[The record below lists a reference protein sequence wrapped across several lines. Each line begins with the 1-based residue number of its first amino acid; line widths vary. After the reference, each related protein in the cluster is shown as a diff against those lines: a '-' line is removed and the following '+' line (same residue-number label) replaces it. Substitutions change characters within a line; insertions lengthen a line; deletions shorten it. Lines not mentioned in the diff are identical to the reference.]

1 MDPLKIDQKHLE
13 SIRFRLLE
21 KGIHLSLE
29 EVNRVADL
37 IKDEMLYG
45 YVNRLITQVEKI
57 LDIDPSLTEREIL
70 QLVART
76 IVENLGAEAS
86 SIRIYNPEKKE
97 MTSYGSYPSFHDREE
112 IIPFEDTI
120 AGEVIRTRRSYPV
133 PNILEEEKYK
143 NKEKVEKAGIHSML
157 AVPIYLHRF
166 SKDVDTEGVLQ
177 IYYQKEDKV
186 FTPLEV
192 ETAEMFSRRVGYV
205 IALKKINYLH
215 KLNVTKDKILEHIYR
230 KLARGG
236 GIKMKDL
243 FNSVI
248 PELVDIMKIQR
259 CALFSVTEDR
269 GHIMLEAGYPETA
282 HGIGTVRS
290 VKGEPYAKVIVDQTG
305 PFGSFEYEKI
315 FAHYIL
321 ITNTKET
328 LLLPRD
334 IKHFLETQ
342 QINSVLYLPLE
353 TDQTVRYFLVFDA
366 QAHHRQFTEEEIE
379 ILTFFGKELTKGLKL
394 EKMDDILHDFK
405 NPAIAVAGFA
415 KRVQKILKEGAYP
428 KNEKVDQALDIL
440 LKETS
445 RIQELALTLHEKGM
459 ESVMDLTEVLKR
471 RFLINEE
478 TLMELNRGNIQFI
491 ERKLESPLWVRCFP
505 LHIERVIDNLLNNAS
520 NAIPEEG
527 GELSIRSYRKDPW
540 AVFEINNTGQISE
553 EEKDRFTLGEGIGRG
568 LHTCTRL
575 VKNMRGTVSVES
587 KEGQTVFCIMLPLVE
602 PSSKSF
608 SYLNNANNESLLFED
623 RGVSHKLSR

>member
-13 SIRFRLLE
+13 SISSRLSE

-29 EVNRVADL
+29 DVNGVADL
-37 IKDEMLYG
+37 IKDEMLYW
-45 YVNRLITQVEKI
+45 YVNQLITQVEKI

-76 IVENLGAEAS
+76 IVENLGAAAS
-86 SIRIYNPEKKE
+86 SIRIYDPEKKE
-97 MTSYGSYPSFHDREE
+97 MVSYGSYPSPTEDHEE

-120 AGEVIRTRRSYPV
+120 AGEVVKTRQSYLV
-133 PNILEEEKYK
+133 PNILKEERYK
-143 NKEKVEKAGIHSML
+143 NKEKVDKLGIHSML

-177 IYYQKEDKV
+177 IYYKEEDKV

-192 ETAEMFSRRVGYV
+192 EIAEMFSKRVGYV
-205 IALKKINYLH
+205 IALKKISYLH
-215 KLNVTKDKILEHIYR
+215 KLNVTKDRILEHIYQ
-230 KLARGG
+230 KLARGE

-259 CALFSVTEDR
+259 CALFSVTEDQEQ
-269 GHIMLEAGYPETA
+269 IILEAGYPQAVHE
-282 HGIGTVRS
+282 IGKVRS
-290 VKGEPYAKVIVDQTG
+290 VKEELYAKVIVDQTG
-305 PFGSFEYEKI
+305 PFGSFENEKI
-315 FAHYIL
+315 YAHYIL
-321 ITNTKET
+321 ITNPKET
-328 LLLPRD
+328 HLLPSD

-342 QINSVLYLPLE
+342 QINSVLYIPLE
-353 TDQTVRYFLVFDA
+353 MDETVKYFLAFDA
-366 QAHHRQFTEEEIE
+366 QAHHRRFTEEQVEL
-379 ILTFFGKELTKGLKL
+379 LTFFGKELTKGLKL

-440 LKETS
+440 LKETF
-445 RIQELALTLHEKGM
+445 RIQELALTLHEKGK
-459 ESVMDLTEVLKR
+459 ESIIDLTEVLKR

-478 TLMELNRGNIQFI
+478 TLRELNRGNIQLI
-491 ERKLESPLWVRCFP
+491 ERELESPLWVRCFP

-520 NAIPEEG
+520 NAIPEGG
-527 GELSIRSYRKDPW
+527 GELSVRSYRKDTW
-540 AVFEINNTGQISE
+540 AAVEINNTGQISE
-553 EEKDRFTLGEGIGRG
+553 EEKDRFILGEGRGRG
-568 LHTCTRL
+568 LHISTRL
-575 VKNMRGTVSVES
+575 VKNMRGIMSVES
-587 KEGQTVFCIMLPLVE
+587 REGKTTFSIMLPLVE
-602 PSSKSF
+602 P
-608 SYLNNANNESLLFED
+608 
-623 RGVSHKLSR
+623 

>member
-1 MDPLKIDQKHLE
+1 MDPLTIDPKHLE
-13 SIRFRLLE
+13 SIHSRLSE

-37 IKDEMLYG
+37 IKDELLYG

-57 LDIDPSLTEREIL
+57 IDIDPSLTEREIL
-70 QLVART
+70 QSVART
-76 IVENLGAEAS
+76 VVENLGAEAS
-86 SIRIYNPEKKE
+86 SIRIYDPEKKE
-97 MTSYGSYPSFHDREE
+97 MISYGSYPDLDEDREE

-120 AGEVIRTRRSYPV
+120 AGEVVKTRQSYSV

-143 NKEKVEKAGIHSML
+143 NKEKVAKLGIHSML

-166 SKDVDTEGVLQ
+166 SKDVDTQGVLQ
-177 IYYQKEDKV
+177 IYYKEKDKV
-186 FTPLEV
+186 FTPLEA
-192 ETAEMFSRRVGYV
+192 ETAEMFSKRVGYV

-215 KLNVTKDKILEHIYR
+215 KLNVTKDKILEHIYQ

-269 GHIMLEAGYPETA
+269 EHIILEAGYPETG
-282 HGIGTVRS
+282 HGIGKTRS
-290 VKGEPYAKVIVDQTG
+290 VKEELYAKVIVDQTG
-305 PFGSFEYEKI
+305 PFGSFDYEKI

-321 ITNTKET
+321 ITNIEKT
-328 LLLPRD
+328 LLLPPD

-342 QINSVLYLPLE
+342 QINSVLYIPLGMDE
-353 TDQTVRYFLVFDA
+353 TVRYFLVFDA
-366 QAHHRQFTEEEIE
+366 QAHHRQFTEEHIE

-415 KRVQKILKEGAYP
+415 KRVQKILKEDAYP
-428 KNEKVDQALDIL
+428 QNEKVDQALDIL

-445 RIQELALTLHEKGM
+445 RIQELALTLHEKGK
-459 ESVMDLTEVLKR
+459 ESVIDLTEISKR

-478 TLMELNRGNIQFI
+478 TLKELNRGNIQFI
-491 ERKLESPLWVRCFP
+491 EQNLESPLWIRCFP

-527 GELSIRSYRKDPW
+527 GELSIRSYHKDAW
-540 AVFEINNTGQISE
+540 AVVEINNTGQISE
-553 EEKDRFTLGEGIGRG
+553 GEKDRFTLGEGIGRG

-575 VKNMRGTVSVES
+575 VKNMRGTMSVES
-587 KEGQTVFCIMLPLVE
+587 KEGQTTFCIMLPLAE
-602 PSSKSF
+602 PSSEPFSF
-608 SYLNNANNESLLFED
+608 VNNTNNGCLLSGNSAGE
-623 RGVSHKLSR
+623 

>member
-1 MDPLKIDQKHLE
+1 MDLLKIDQKRLE
-13 SIRFRLLE
+13 SISSRLLE
-21 KGIHLSLE
+21 KGVHLSLK
-29 EVNRVADL
+29 EVNGEADP
-37 IKDEMLYG
+37 IKDKTLYWF
-45 YVNRLITQVEKI
+45 VNQLITQVEKI

-70 QLVART
+70 QIVART

-86 SIRIYNPEKKE
+86 SIRIYDPERKE
-97 MTSYGSYPSFHDREE
+97 MVSYGSHPSPSKDHEE

-120 AGEVIRTRRSYPV
+120 AGEVVKTRQSYLV
-133 PNILEEEKYK
+133 PNILKEERYK
-143 NKEKVEKAGIHSML
+143 NKEKVDKLGIRSML

-177 IYYQKEDKV
+177 IYYKEEDRV

-192 ETAEMFSRRVGYV
+192 EVAEMFSKRVGYV
-205 IALKKINYLH
+205 IALKRIHYLH
-215 KLNVTKDKILEHIYR
+215 NLNITKDRILEHIYQ
-230 KLARGG
+230 KLARGE

-259 CALFSVTEDR
+259 CALFSVTEDQE
-269 GHIMLEAGYPETA
+269 HIILEAGYPQTV
-282 HGIGTVRS
+282 HGIGKVRS
-290 VKGEPYAKVIVDQTG
+290 VKEELYAKVIVDQTG
-305 PFGSFEYEKI
+305 PFGSFENEKI
-315 FAHYIL
+315 YPHYIL
-321 ITNTKET
+321 ITNPKET
-328 LLLPRD
+328 HLLPPD
-334 IKHFLETQ
+334 IKHLLETQ
-342 QINSVLYLPLE
+342 QINSVLYIPLGMDE
-353 TDQTVRYFLVFDA
+353 TVKYFLAFDA
-366 QAHHRQFTEEEIE
+366 QAHHRRFTEEQVEM
-379 ILTFFGKELTKGLKL
+379 LTFFGKELTKGLKL

-445 RIQELALTLHEKGM
+445 RIQELALTLHEKGK
-459 ESVMDLTEVLKR
+459 ESIIDLTEVLKN

-478 TLMELNRGNIQFI
+478 TLKELNRGNIQLI
-491 ERKLESPLWVRCFP
+491 ERKLESSLWVRCFP

-540 AVFEINNTGQISE
+540 AVVEINNTGQISE
-553 EEKDRFTLGEGIGRG
+553 GEKDRFILGEGRGRG
-568 LHTCTRL
+568 LHISTRL
-575 VKNMRGTVSVES
+575 VKNMRGIMSVES
-587 KEGQTVFCIMLPLVE
+587 GEGQTTFSIMLPLVE
-602 PSSKSF
+602 P
-608 SYLNNANNESLLFED
+608 
-623 RGVSHKLSR
+623 

>member
-13 SIRFRLLE
+13 SISSRLSE

-29 EVNRVADL
+29 DVNGVADL
-37 IKDEMLYG
+37 IKDEMLYW
-45 YVNRLITQVEKI
+45 YVNQLITQVEKI

-76 IVENLGAEAS
+76 IVENLGAAAS
-86 SIRIYNPEKKE
+86 SIRIYDPEKKE
-97 MTSYGSYPSFHDREE
+97 MVSYGSYPSPTEDHEE

-120 AGEVIRTRRSYPV
+120 AGEVVKTRQSYLV
-133 PNILEEEKYK
+133 PNILKEERYK
-143 NKEKVEKAGIHSML
+143 NKEKVDKLGIHSML

-177 IYYQKEDKV
+177 IYYKEEDKV

-192 ETAEMFSRRVGYV
+192 EIAEMFSKRVGYV
-205 IALKKINYLH
+205 IALKKISYLH
-215 KLNVTKDKILEHIYR
+215 KLNVTKDRILEHIYQ
-230 KLARGG
+230 KLARGE

-259 CALFSVTEDR
+259 CALFSVTEDQEQ
-269 GHIMLEAGYPETA
+269 IILEAGYPQAVHE
-282 HGIGTVRS
+282 IGKVRS
-290 VKGEPYAKVIVDQTG
+290 VKEELYAKVIVDQTG
-305 PFGSFEYEKI
+305 PFGSFENEKI
-315 FAHYIL
+315 YAHYIL
-321 ITNTKET
+321 ITNPKET
-328 LLLPRD
+328 HLLPSD

-342 QINSVLYLPLE
+342 QINSVLYIPLGMDE
-353 TDQTVRYFLVFDA
+353 TVKYFLVFDA
-366 QAHHRQFTEEEIE
+366 QAHHRRFTEEQVEL
-379 ILTFFGKELTKGLKL
+379 LTFFGKELTKGLKL

-440 LKETS
+440 LKETF
-445 RIQELALTLHEKGM
+445 RIQELALTLHEKGK
-459 ESVMDLTEVLKR
+459 ESIIDLTEVLKR

-478 TLMELNRGNIQFI
+478 TLRELNRGNIQLI
-491 ERKLESPLWVRCFP
+491 ERELESPLWVRCFP

-520 NAIPEEG
+520 NAIPEGG
-527 GELSIRSYRKDPW
+527 GELSVRSYRKDTW
-540 AVFEINNTGQISE
+540 AAVEINNTGQISE
-553 EEKDRFTLGEGIGRG
+553 EEKDRFILGEGRGRG
-568 LHTCTRL
+568 LHISTRL
-575 VKNMRGTVSVES
+575 VKNMRGIMSVES
-587 KEGQTVFCIMLPLVE
+587 REGKTTFSIMLPLVE
-602 PSSKSF
+602 P
-608 SYLNNANNESLLFED
+608 
-623 RGVSHKLSR
+623 

>member
-1 MDPLKIDQKHLE
+1 L
-13 SIRFRLLE
+13 SE

-37 IKDEMLYG
+37 IKEEMLYG
-45 YVNRLITQVEKI
+45 YVNQLITQVEKI
-57 LDIDPSLTEREIL
+57 IDIDPSLTEREIL

-76 IVENLGAEAS
+76 VVENLGAEAS
-86 SIRIYNPEKKE
+86 SIRIYDPEKKE
-97 MTSYGSYPSFHDREE
+97 MISYGSYPGLGEDHEE
-112 IIPFEDTI
+112 IIPIEDTI
-120 AGEVIRTRRSYPV
+120 AGDVVKRHQSYSV

-143 NKEKVEKAGIHSML
+143 NKGKVAKLGIHSML

-177 IYYQKEDKV
+177 IYYKEKDKV

-192 ETAEMFSRRVGYV
+192 ETAEMFSKRVGYV

-215 KLNVTKDKILEHIYR
+215 RLNVTKDKILEHIFQ
-230 KLARGG
+230 KLGRGE

-269 GHIMLEAGYPETA
+269 EHIILEAGYPEA
-282 HGIGTVRS
+282 GHGIGKVRS
-290 VKGEPYAKVIVDQTG
+290 VKEELYAKVIVDQNG
-305 PFGSFEYEKI
+305 PFGSFDYEKI
-315 FAHYIL
+315 FPHYIL
-321 ITNTKET
+321 ITNIKET
-328 LLLPRD
+328 LLLPPD
-334 IKHFLETQ
+334 VKHFLETQ
-342 QINSVLYLPLE
+342 QINSVLYIPLGMDE
-353 TDQTVRYFLVFDA
+353 TVRYFLVFDA

-415 KRVQKILKEGAYP
+415 KRVHKTLKEGAYP

-445 RIQELALTLHEKGM
+445 RIQELALTLHEKGK
-459 ESVMDLTEVLKR
+459 ESVIDLTEISKR

-478 TLMELNRGNIQFI
+478 TLQELNRGNIQFI
-491 ERKLESPLWVRCFP
+491 EQKLESPLWVRCFP

-520 NAIPEEG
+520 NAIPKEG
-527 GELSIRSYRKDPW
+527 GKLSIRSYRKDPW
-540 AVFEINNTGQISE
+540 AVVEINNTGQISE
-553 EEKDRFTLGEGIGRG
+553 EEKDRFTLGQGIGRG

-575 VKNMRGTVSVES
+575 VKNMRGTMSVES
-587 KEGQTVFCIMLPLVE
+587 KEGQTTFCIMLPLAE
-602 PSSKSF
+602 PSSKPFSF
-608 SYLNNANNESLLFED
+608 VNNTNDECLFSENRENE
-623 RGVSHKLSR
+623 

>member
-1 MDPLKIDQKHLE
+1 MDTLKIDQKHLE
-13 SIRFRLLE
+13 SISSRLLE
-21 KGIHLSLE
+21 KGIHLPLE

-37 IKDEMLYG
+37 IKDEMLYW
-45 YVNRLITQVEKI
+45 YVNQLITQVEKI

-86 SIRIYNPEKKE
+86 SIRIYDPERKE
-97 MTSYGSYPSFHDREE
+97 MVSYGTYPSPTENDEE
-112 IIPFEDTI
+112 VIPFEDTI
-120 AGEVIRTRRSYPV
+120 AGEVVKTHQSYLV
-133 PNILEEEKYK
+133 PNILEEKRYK
-143 NKEKVEKAGIHSML
+143 NKEKVEKLGIRSML

-177 IYYQKEDKV
+177 IYYKEEGKV

-192 ETAEMFSRRVGYV
+192 EVAEMFSKRVGYV
-205 IALKKINYLH
+205 IALKRINYLH
-215 KLNVTKDKILEHIYR
+215 KLNVTKDKILEHIYQ
-230 KLARGG
+230 KLARGE

-243 FNSVI
+243 FNSVV

-259 CALFSVTEDR
+259 CALFSVTEDHE
-269 GHIMLEAGYPETA
+269 HIILEAGYPETA
-282 HGIGTVRS
+282 HGIGKVRS
-290 VKGEPYAKVIVDQTG
+290 VKEELYAKVIVDQTG
-305 PFGSFEYEKI
+305 PFGSFENEKI

-321 ITNTKET
+321 ITNPKGT
-328 LLLPRD
+328 LLLPPD

-342 QINSVLYLPLE
+342 QINSVLYIPFGMDE
-353 TDQTVRYFLVFDA
+353 TVRYFLVFDA
-366 QAHHRQFTEEEIE
+366 QAHHRRFTEEQIE

-415 KRVQKILKEGAYP
+415 KRVQKILKEEAYP
-428 KNEKVDQALDIL
+428 KNKKVDQALDIL

-459 ESVMDLTEVLKR
+459 ESVIDLTEVSKR

-478 TLMELNRGNIQFI
+478 TLKELHRGNIQLI

-520 NAIPEEG
+520 KAIPEKG
-527 GELSIRSYRKDPW
+527 GELSIRTYRKDPW
-540 AVFEINNTGQISE
+540 AVVEINNTGQISE
-553 EEKDRFTLGEGIGRG
+553 DEKDRFILGEGRGRG
-568 LHTCTRL
+568 LHISTRL
-575 VKNMRGTVSVES
+575 VKNMRGTMSVES
-587 KEGQTVFCIMLPLVE
+587 KEGQTTFSIMLPLVE
-602 PSSKSF
+602 P
-608 SYLNNANNESLLFED
+608 
-623 RGVSHKLSR
+623 

>member
-13 SIRFRLLE
+13 SIHSRLSE

-37 IKDEMLYG
+37 IKDELLYG

-57 LDIDPSLTEREIL
+57 MDIDPSLTEREIL
-70 QLVART
+70 QFVART
-76 IVENLGAEAS
+76 VVENLDAEAS
-86 SIRIYNPEKKE
+86 SIRIYDPEKKE
-97 MTSYGSYPSFHDREE
+97 MISYGSYPGLGEDRVE

-120 AGEVIRTRRSYPV
+120 AGEVVKTRQSYLV
-133 PNILEEEKYK
+133 PNILKEERYK
-143 NKEKVEKAGIHSML
+143 NKEKGGKLGIHSML

-166 SKDVDTEGVLQ
+166 SKDVDTQGVLQ
-177 IYYQKEDKV
+177 IYFKENDKV
-186 FTPLEV
+186 FTPLEI
-192 ETAEMFSRRVGYV
+192 ETAEMFSKRVGYV

-215 KLNVTKDKILEHIYR
+215 KLNVTKDKILEHIYQ

-248 PELVDIMKIQR
+248 PDLVDIMKIQR
-259 CALFSVTEDR
+259 CALFSITEDR
-269 GHIMLEAGYPETA
+269 EHIILEAGYPETA
-282 HGIGTVRS
+282 HGIGKVRS
-290 VKGEPYAKVIVDQTG
+290 VKEELYAKVIVDQTG
-305 PFGSFEYEKI
+305 PFGSFENEKV
-315 FAHYIL
+315 FPHYIL
-321 ITNTKET
+321 ITNIKGT
-328 LLLPRD
+328 LLLPPD

-342 QINSVLYLPLE
+342 QINSVLYIPLGTDE
-353 TDQTVRYFLVFDA
+353 TVKYFLVFDA
-366 QAHHRQFTEEEIE
+366 QSHHRRFTEEQIE

-428 KNEKVDQALDIL
+428 NNEKVDQALDIL

-445 RIQELALTLHEKGM
+445 RIQELALTLHEKGK
-459 ESVMDLTEVLKR
+459 ESVIDLTEISKR

-478 TLMELNRGNIQFI
+478 TLKELNRGNIQFI

-540 AVFEINNTGQISE
+540 AVVEINNTGQISE
-553 EEKDRFTLGEGIGRG
+553 GEKDRFTLGEGIGRG

-575 VKNMRGTVSVES
+575 VKNMRGTMSVES
-587 KEGQTVFCIMLPLVE
+587 KGGHTTFCIMLPLAE
-602 PSSKSF
+602 PSSSPSSF
-608 SYLNNANNESLLFED
+608 VNNANNECLFSGSKEN
-623 RGVSHKLSR
+623 K

>member
-1 MDPLKIDQKHLE
+1 MDPLKIDQKRLE
-13 SIRFRLLE
+13 SISSRLSE

-29 EVNRVADL
+29 EVNGVADL
-37 IKDEMLYG
+37 IKDEMLYW
-45 YVNRLITQVEKI
+45 YVNQLITQVEKI

-70 QLVART
+70 HLVARI

-97 MTSYGSYPSFHDREE
+97 MISYGSYPSLTEDREE

-120 AGEVIRTRRSYPV
+120 AGEVVKTRQSYLV
-133 PNILEEEKYK
+133 PNILKEERYK
-143 NKEKVEKAGIHSML
+143 NKEKVEKLGIRSML

-166 SKDVDTEGVLQ
+166 SKDVDIEGVLQ
-177 IYYQKEDKV
+177 IYYKEDDKV

-192 ETAEMFSRRVGYV
+192 ETAEMFSKRVGYV

-215 KLNVTKDKILEHIYR
+215 KMNVTKDKILEHIYQ
-230 KLARGG
+230 KLARGK

-243 FNSVI
+243 FNRVI

-269 GHIMLEAGYPETA
+269 ERIILEAGYPEIA
-282 HGIGTVRS
+282 HGIGNVRS
-290 VKGEPYAKVIVDQTG
+290 VKEEPYAKLIVDQTG
-305 PFGSFEYEKI
+305 PFGSFENEKI

-321 ITNTKET
+321 ITNPKGT
-328 LLLPRD
+328 LLLPPD

-342 QINSVLYLPLE
+342 QINSVLYIPLGMDE
-353 TDQTVRYFLVFDA
+353 TVKYFLVFDA
-366 QAHHRQFTEEEIE
+366 QAHHRRFTEEQIE

-445 RIQELALTLHEKGM
+445 RIQELALTLLEKGT
-459 ESVMDLTEVLKR
+459 ESVIDLTEVSKR

-478 TLMELNRGNIQFI
+478 TLKELNRGNIQLI

-520 NAIPEEG
+520 KAIPEEG
-527 GELSIRSYRKDPW
+527 GELSIRTYRKDPW
-540 AVFEINNTGQISE
+540 AVVEIKNTGQISE
-553 EEKDRFTLGEGIGRG
+553 DEKDRFILGEGRGRG
-568 LHTCTRL
+568 LHISTRL
-575 VKNMRGTVSVES
+575 VKNMRGVLSVES
-587 KEGQTVFCIMLPLVE
+587 KEGQTTFCIMLPLVE
-602 PSSKSF
+602 P
-608 SYLNNANNESLLFED
+608 
-623 RGVSHKLSR
+623 

>member
-1 MDPLKIDQKHLE
+1 MDILNIDQKHLG
-13 SIRFRLLE
+13 SISSRLLE

-29 EVNRVADL
+29 EVNAVADL

-45 YVNRLITQVEKI
+45 YVNRLIAQVEKI
-57 LDIDPSLTEREIL
+57 LDIDPSLTEKEIL
-70 QLVART
+70 QLVARA
-76 IVENLGAEAS
+76 IAENLGAEAS
-86 SIRIYNPEKKE
+86 SIRICDPEKKE
-97 MTSYGSYPSFHDREE
+97 MMSYGSYPSLHENREE
-112 IIPFEDTI
+112 VIPFEDTI
-120 AGEVIRTRRSYPV
+120 AGEVVKTRRSYSV
-133 PNILEEEKYK
+133 PNILNEERYK
-143 NKEKVEKAGIHSML
+143 NKEKVERLGIHSML

-166 SKDVDTEGVLQ
+166 SKDIDTEGVLQ
-177 IYYQKEDKV
+177 IYYKEGDRV

-192 ETAEMFSRRVGYV
+192 ETAEMFSKRVGYV

-248 PELVDIMKIQR
+248 PELADIMKIQR

-269 GHIMLEAGYPETA
+269 EHIILEAGYPETA
-282 HGIGTVRS
+282 HGIGKVRS
-290 VKGEPYAKVIVDQTG
+290 VKEELYAKVIVDQTG
-305 PFGSFEYEKI
+305 PFGSFENEKI

-321 ITNTKET
+321 ITNPKET
-328 LLLPRD
+328 LLLPAD

-342 QINSVLYLPLE
+342 QINSVLYIPLGTDE
-353 TDQTVRYFLVFDA
+353 TVKYFLVFDA
-366 QAHHRQFTEEEIE
+366 QAHHRRFTEEQIE

-459 ESVMDLTEVLKR
+459 ESIVDLTEVSKR

-478 TLMELNRGNIQFI
+478 TLKQLNRANIQLI
-491 ERKLESPLWVRCFP
+491 ERQLESPLWVRCFP

-527 GELSIRSYRKDPW
+527 GELSIRSYRRDPW
-540 AVFEINNTGQISE
+540 AVVEINNTGQISE
-553 EEKDRFTLGEGIGRG
+553 GEKDQFTLGEGRGRG

-575 VKNMRGTVSVES
+575 VKNMRGKMSVES
-587 KEGQTVFCIMLPLVE
+587 KEGQTTFCIMLPLVE
-602 PSSKSF
+602 
-608 SYLNNANNESLLFED
+608 A
-623 RGVSHKLSR
+623 

>member
-1 MDPLKIDQKHLE
+1 MDPLKMDQKHLE
-13 SIRFRLLE
+13 SIRSRLLE

-29 EVNRVADL
+29 EVNGVADL
-37 IKDEMLYG
+37 IRDETLYW

-76 IVENLGAEAS
+76 VVENLGAEAA
-86 SIRIYNPEKKE
+86 SIRIYDPEKKE
-97 MTSYGSYPSFHDREE
+97 MISYGSYPGLNENREE
-112 IIPFEDTI
+112 IIPFEDSI
-120 AGEVIRTRRSYPV
+120 AGEVVKTRQSYLV
-133 PNILEEEKYK
+133 PNILREEKYK
-143 NKEKVEKAGIHSML
+143 NKEKVEKLGIHSML

-177 IYYQKEDKV
+177 IYYKKEGKV

-192 ETAEMFSRRVGYV
+192 ETAEMFSKRVGYV

-215 KLNVTKDKILEHIYR
+215 KLSVTKDKILEHLYQ
-230 KLARGG
+230 KLARGE
-236 GIKMKDL
+236 GIKMKNL

-269 GHIMLEAGYPETA
+269 EHIILEAGYPENV
-282 HGIGTVRS
+282 HGIGKVRS
-290 VKGEPYAKVIVDQTG
+290 VKEELYAKVIVDQTG
-305 PFGSFEYEKI
+305 PFGSFEHEKI
-315 FAHYIL
+315 FPHYIL
-321 ITNTKET
+321 IANIKET
-328 LLLPRD
+328 LLLPPD

-342 QINSVLYLPLE
+342 QINSVLYIPLGMDE
-353 TDQTVRYFLVFDA
+353 TVRYFLVFDA
-366 QAHHRQFTEEEIE
+366 QAHHRRFTEEQIE

-415 KRVQKILKEGAYP
+415 KRVQKILKGGAYP
-428 KNEKVDQALDIL
+428 KNEKMDQALDIL

-445 RIQELALTLHEKGM
+445 RIQELALTLHEKGK
-459 ESVMDLTEVLKR
+459 ESVIDLTEISKR

-478 TLMELNRGNIQFI
+478 TLKELNRGNIQLI

-520 NAIPEEG
+520 NAIPGEG
-527 GELSIRSYRKDPW
+527 GELSIRSYRKDQW
-540 AVFEINNTGQISE
+540 AVVEINNTGQISE
-553 EEKDRFTLGEGIGRG
+553 GEKDRFILEEGTGRG

-575 VKNMRGTVSVES
+575 VKNMRGTMSVES
-587 KEGQTVFCIMLPLVE
+587 KEGQTTFCIMLPLVE
-602 PSSKSF
+602 P
-608 SYLNNANNESLLFED
+608 
-623 RGVSHKLSR
+623 

>member
-1 MDPLKIDQKHLE
+1 MDPLKIDQKRLE
-13 SIRFRLLE
+13 SISSRLLE

-29 EVNRVADL
+29 EVNGVADL
-37 IKDEMLYG
+37 IKDEMLYRFA
-45 YVNRLITQVEKI
+45 NQLITQVEKI

-76 IVENLGAEAS
+76 IVENLGAKAS
-86 SIRIYNPEKKE
+86 SIRIYDPERKE
-97 MTSYGSYPSFHDREE
+97 MISYGSYPSPTEDHEE

-120 AGEVIRTRRSYPV
+120 AGEVVKTHQSCLV
-133 PNILEEEKYK
+133 PNILKEERYK
-143 NKEKVEKAGIHSML
+143 NKEKIDKLGIRSML

-177 IYYQKEDKV
+177 IYYKEEDKV

-192 ETAEMFSRRVGYV
+192 EVAEMFSKRVGYV
-205 IALKKINYLH
+205 IALKRINYLH
-215 KLNVTKDKILEHIYR
+215 KLNVTKDRILEHIYQ
-230 KLARGG
+230 KLARGE

-259 CALFSVTEDR
+259 CALFSVTEDQEQ
-269 GHIMLEAGYPETA
+269 IILEAGYPQTV
-282 HGIGTVRS
+282 HGIGKVRS
-290 VKGEPYAKVIVDQTG
+290 VKEELYAKVIVDQTG
-305 PFGSFEYEKI
+305 PFGSFENEKI
-315 FAHYIL
+315 CANYIL
-321 ITNTKET
+321 ITNPKET
-328 LLLPRD
+328 LLLPPD
-334 IKHFLETQ
+334 IKQFLETQ
-342 QINSVLYLPLE
+342 QINSVLYIPLGMDE
-353 TDQTVRYFLVFDA
+353 TVKYFLVFDA
-366 QAHHRQFTEEEIE
+366 QAHHRRFTEEQVE

-440 LKETS
+440 LKEAS
-445 RIQELALTLHEKGM
+445 RIQELALTLHEKGK
-459 ESVMDLTEVLKR
+459 ESIIDLTEVLKN

-478 TLMELNRGNIQFI
+478 TLKELNRGNIQLTG
-491 ERKLESPLWVRCFP
+491 RKLESPLWVRCFP

-540 AVFEINNTGQISE
+540 AVVEINNTGQISKG
-553 EEKDRFTLGEGIGRG
+553 EKNRFMLGEGRGRG
-568 LHTCTRL
+568 LHISTRL
-575 VKNMRGTVSVES
+575 VKNMRGIMSVES
-587 KEGQTVFCIMLPLVE
+587 GEGQTTFNIMLPLVE
-602 PSSKSF
+602 P
-608 SYLNNANNESLLFED
+608 
-623 RGVSHKLSR
+623 